1 MIVSVWL
8 ERGGASMLSLFKEKE
23 KSYGV
28 NFWKALSYIVQSFY
42 HEPLA
47 LNKTLSQPS

>member
-28 NFWKALSYIVQSFY
+28 DFWKALSYIVQSFY